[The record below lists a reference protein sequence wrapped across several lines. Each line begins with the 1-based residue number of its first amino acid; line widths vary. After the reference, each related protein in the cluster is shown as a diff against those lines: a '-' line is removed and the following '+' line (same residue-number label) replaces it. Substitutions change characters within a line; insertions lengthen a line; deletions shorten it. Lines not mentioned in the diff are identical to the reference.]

1 MVSARPVSRVNS
13 LLRRRFSLTLRGV
26 PVWVGGLFV
35 AVAWVAPFIWM
46 VSTSLK
52 PPGEIMT
59 KNIEWI
65 PRHITLEHYVMVF
78 EHHPILRW
86 ILNSVIVTFGA
97 TFLSLLLGAMA
108 GYGLARLHFPG
119 RELIFNVILASF
131 MIPQQIALIPLF
143 VAFLRIGFVNS
154 YPALIAPGVASV
166 LCVYIF
172 RQFFLNLPGELEDAA
187 LIDGASR
194 FGVFWRVALPL
205 ARSPITASAILV
217 FTAYWNDFLWPLL
230 VAMTERMKTLAVGV
244 AQFAPVIGGHTQLES
259 FGPGMAAVTLLSV
272 PTVVLFLVLQNYF
285 IEGITQGALKG

>member
-1 MVSARPVSRVNS
+1 VRDNPVSRTN
-13 LLRRRFSLTLRGV
+13 RFLKQRFNLTLYTV
-26 PVWVGGLFV
+26 PVWIGGLLI
-35 AVAWVAPFIWM
+35 AAIWVAPFVWM

-52 PPGEIMT
+52 PSNEIMT
-59 KNIEWI
+59 RDIEWI
-65 PRHITLEHYVMVF
+65 PCHITIQNYEMVF
-78 EHHPILRW
+78 RHHPVLRW

-97 TFLSLLLGAMA
+97 TSMSVLLGAMA

-119 RELIFNVILASF
+119 RELIFNVMLASI

-143 VAFLRIGFVNS
+143 VAFLKIGFVNS
-154 YPALIAPGVASV
+154 YPALIAPGIASV

-172 RQFFLNLPGELEDAA
+172 RQFFISLPKELEDAA
-187 LIDGASR
+187 LIDGAGR

-217 FTAYWNDFLWPLL
+217 FTANWNDFLWPLL
-230 VAMTERMKTLAVGV
+230 VALTENMKTLAVGA

-259 FGPGMAAVTLLSV
+259 FGPGMAAVTLLSI
-272 PTVVLFLVLQNYF
+272 PTVALFLILQNYF